1 MDKNV
6 ITAATNV
13 NSRDITFDIMKGIGI
28 IAMII
33 GHCSIPHV
41 LFKFIF
47 MWHMPLFFIIS
58 GYFYKKKN
66 NRDMFISLFTSLI
79 IPYIFTSLIIVIVS
93 TCISLFKGNFN
104 SPFFLGMLFGSGS
117 TNNPLL
123 FGGHCFIG
131 ALWFLL
137 ALFWSK
143 MIYNTISNRF
153 TNSYHLG
160 GVIIVSSIF
169 ASYIGRI
176 VFIPTNVLQGVAAL
190 IFFYIGSMV
199 RINDIKNIDN
209 HLIFMSVLCLF
220 ILPLGFLIRTTG
232 MVDCSYSPNYPLMVL
247 VALSGTC
254 LVYVI
259 STVLKK
265 YTMGAILARFGRIS
279 ILVLSI
285 HIIDLDLAIFSHLSN
300 FLCFSDTYEI
310 PMRLLIAL
318 GGSLII
324 SQFKYIRIIFK
335 LRTI

>member
-33 GHCSIPHV
+33 GHCCIPHV

-104 SPFFLGMLFGSGS
+104 SPFSLGMLFGSGS

-153 TNSYHLG
+153 TDSYHLG
-160 GVIIVSSIF
+160 GGNNSIVNF
-169 ASYIGRI
+169 
-176 VFIPTNVLQGVAAL
+176 
-190 IFFYIGSMV
+190 
-199 RINDIKNIDN
+199 
-209 HLIFMSVLCLF
+209 C
-220 ILPLGFLIRTTG
+220 ILYR
-232 MVDCSYSPNYPLMVL
+232 SYSVH
-247 VALSGTC
+247 SDKCITRC
-254 LVYVI
+254 C
-259 STVLKK
+259 ST
-265 YTMGAILARFGRIS
+265 Y
-279 ILVLSI
+279 
-285 HIIDLDLAIFSHLSN
+285 
-300 FLCFSDTYEI
+300 FLLYRKHGKD
-310 PMRLLIAL
+310 
-318 GGSLII
+318 
-324 SQFKYIRIIFK
+324 K
-335 LRTI
+335 